1 MKGNLDTKQPES
13 MKKADLQ
20 ALARELGVSDEGT
33 IKEIAARCAAVEVD
47 VPDESELTEEEKELA
62 REAEAEQAKQEKRQ
76 QENKPG
82 EEKARV
88 KVLKRYL
95 DKRLNQIKEPGEVF
109 VTDKERA
116 EVLAGKEL
124 VKIVE

>member
-1 MKGNLDTKQPES
+1 MKGNLDIKQLES

-62 REAEAEQAKQEKRQ
+62 REAEAEQAKEEKQ
-76 QENKPG
+76 KQENKPG
-82 EEKARV
+82 EGKARV
-88 KVLKRYL
+88 KVLARYL

-109 VTDKERA
+109 ITDKERA

>member
-1 MKGNLDTKQPES
+1 MKGNLDTKQLES

-47 VPDESELTEEEKELA
+47 VPDESELTEDEKELA

-109 VTDKERA
+109 ITDKERA

>member
-1 MKGNLDTKQPES
+1 MKGNLDTKKLES

-47 VPDESELTEEEKELA
+47 VPDESELTEEDKELA
-62 REAEAEQAKQEKRQ
+62 REEEAEQAKQEKRQ

-82 EEKARV
+82 EGKARV

>member
-1 MKGNLDTKQPES
+1 M
-13 MKKADLQ
+13 
-20 ALARELGVSDEGT
+20 
-33 IKEIAARCAAVEVD
+33 D

-76 QENKPG
+76 QENKTG

-109 VTDKERA
+109 ITDKERA

>member
-1 MKGNLDTKQPES
+1 MKGNLDTKQLES

-76 QENKPG
+76 QENEPG

-109 VTDKERA
+109 ITDKERA

>member
-1 MKGNLDTKQPES
+1 MKGNLDTTQLES

-33 IKEIAARCAAVEVD
+33 IKEIAARCAAVEGD
-47 VPDESELTEEEKELA
+47 VPDESELTEEDKELA
-62 REAEAEQAKQEKRQ
+62 REEEAEQAKQEKRQ

-82 EEKARV
+82 EGKARV

>member
-1 MKGNLDTKQPES
+1 MKGNLDTKQLER

-109 VTDKERA
+109 ITDKERA

>member
-1 MKGNLDTKQPES
+1 MKGNLDIKQLES

-109 VTDKERA
+109 ITDKERA

>member
-1 MKGNLDTKQPES
+1 MKGNLDTKQLES

-47 VPDESELTEEEKELA
+47 VPDESELTEEDKELA
-62 REAEAEQAKQEKRQ
+62 REAEAEQAKEEKRQ

-82 EEKARV
+82 EGKTRV
-88 KVLKRYL
+88 KVLERYL

-109 VTDKERA
+109 TTDKERA
-116 EVLAGKEL
+116 ALLAGKSL
-124 VKIVE
+124 VKIIE

>member
-1 MKGNLDTKQPES
+1 MTNTLDVKQLES

-33 IKEIAARCAAVEVD
+33 IKEIAARCAAIEVD
-47 VPDESELTEEEKELA
+47 VPDESELTEEDKEHA
-62 REAEAEQAKQEKRQ
+62 REAEAEQAEQEKQQ

-82 EEKARV
+82 EGKVRV
-88 KVLKRYL
+88 KVLARYL
-95 DKRLNQIKEPGEVF
+95 DKHLNQIKEPGEVF
-109 VTDKERA
+109 ITDKERA
-116 EVLAGKEL
+116 EVLDGKEL

>member
-1 MKGNLDTKQPES
+1 MKGHLDVKQLES
-13 MKKADLQ
+13 MKKAELQ
-20 ALARELGVSDEGT
+20 ELAKELGVSADGT

-109 VTDKERA
+109 ITDKERA

>member
-1 MKGNLDTKQPES
+1 MKGNLDTKQLES

-47 VPDESELTEEEKELA
+47 VPDESELTEEDKELA
-62 REAEAEQAKQEKRQ
+62 REEEAEQAKQEKRQ

-82 EEKARV
+82 EGKARV

-124 VKIVE
+124 VKSVE

>member
-1 MKGNLDTKQPES
+1 MKGNLDTKQLES

-47 VPDESELTEEEKELA
+47 VPDESELTEEDKELA
-62 REAEAEQAKQEKRQ
+62 REEEAEQAKQEKRQ

-82 EEKARV
+82 EGKVRV
-88 KVLKRYL
+88 KVLARYL
-95 DKRLNQIKEPGEVF
+95 DKHLNQIKEPGEVF
-109 VTDKERA
+109 ITDKERA
-116 EVLAGKEL
+116 EVLDGKEL

>member
-1 MKGNLDTKQPES
+1 MKGNLDTKQLES

-95 DKRLNQIKEPGEVF
+95 DKRFNQIKEPEEVF
-109 VTDKERA
+109 ITDKERA

>member
-1 MKGNLDTKQPES
+1 MKGNLDTKQLES

-33 IKEIAARCAAVEVD
+33 IKEIAARCEAVEVD

-109 VTDKERA
+109 ITDKERA

>member
-1 MKGNLDTKQPES
+1 MKGNLDTKQLES

-76 QENKPG
+76 RENKPG

-109 VTDKERA
+109 ITDKERA

>member
-1 MKGNLDTKQPES
+1 MKGNLDTKQLES

-33 IKEIAARCAAVEVD
+33 IKEIAARCAAVEVE

-109 VTDKERA
+109 ITDKERA

>member
-1 MKGNLDTKQPES
+1 MKGNLDTKQLES

-20 ALARELGVSDEGT
+20 ALARELGVSDKGT

-47 VPDESELTEEEKELA
+47 VPDESELTEEDKELA
-62 REAEAEQAKQEKRQ
+62 REEEAEQAKQEKRQ

-82 EEKARV
+82 EGKARV

>member
-1 MKGNLDTKQPES
+1 MKGNLDTKRLES

-109 VTDKERA
+109 ITDKERA

>member
-1 MKGNLDTKQPES
+1 MKGNLDTKQLES

-47 VPDESELTEEEKELA
+47 VPDECELTEEDKELA
-62 REAEAEQAKQEKRQ
+62 REEEAEQAKQEKRQ

-82 EEKARV
+82 EGKARV

>member
-1 MKGNLDTKQPES
+1 MKGNLDTKQLES

-76 QENKPG
+76 QENKTG

-109 VTDKERA
+109 ITDKERA

>member
-1 MKGNLDTKQPES
+1 MKGNLDTKQLES

-76 QENKPG
+76 QENKTG

-88 KVLKRYL
+88 KVLKKYL

-109 VTDKERA
+109 ITDKERA

>member
-109 VTDKERA
+109 ITDKERA

>member
-1 MKGNLDTKQPES
+1 MTNTLDVKQLES

-33 IKEIAARCAAVEVD
+33 IKEIAARCAAIEAD
-47 VPDESELTEEEKELA
+47 VPDESELTEEDKEFA
-62 REAEAEQAKQEKRQ
+62 REAEAEQAEQEKQQ

-82 EEKARV
+82 EGKVRV
-88 KVLKRYL
+88 KVLARYL
-95 DKRLNQIKEPGEVF
+95 DKHLNQIKEPGEVF
-109 VTDKERA
+109 ITDKERA
-116 EVLAGKEL
+116 EVLDGKEL

>member
-1 MKGNLDTKQPES
+1 MTNTLDVKQLES

-33 IKEIAARCAAVEVD
+33 IKEIAARCAAIEVD
-47 VPDESELTEEEKELA
+47 VPDESELTEEDKELA
-62 REAEAEQAKQEKRQ
+62 REAEAEQAEQEKQQ

-82 EEKARV
+82 E
-88 KVLKRYL
+88 
-95 DKRLNQIKEPGEVF
+95 VF
-109 VTDKERA
+109 ITDKERA
-116 EVLAGKEL
+116 EVLDGKEL

>member
-1 MKGNLDTKQPES
+1 MKGNLDTKQLES

-47 VPDESELTEEEKELA
+47 VPDESELTEEDKELA
-62 REAEAEQAKQEKRQ
+62 REEEAEQAKQEKRQ

-82 EEKARV
+82 EGKARV

-116 EVLAGKEL
+116 EVLDGKEL

>member
-1 MKGNLDTKQPES
+1 M
-13 MKKADLQ
+13 
-20 ALARELGVSDEGT
+20 ARELGVSDEGT

-109 VTDKERA
+109 ITDKERA

>member
-1 MKGNLDTKQPES
+1 MTNTLDVKQLES

-33 IKEIAARCAAVEVD
+33 IKEIAARCAAIEVD
-47 VPDESELTEEEKELA
+47 VPDESELTEEDKELA
-62 REAEAEQAKQEKRQ
+62 REAEAEQAEQEKQQ

-82 EEKARV
+82 EGKVRV
-88 KVLKRYL
+88 KVLARYL
-95 DKRLNQIKEPGEVF
+95 DKHLNQIKEPGEVF
-109 VTDKERA
+109 ITDKERA
-116 EVLAGKEL
+116 EVLDGKEL

>member
-1 MKGNLDTKQPES
+1 MKGNLDTKQLES

-47 VPDESELTEEEKELA
+47 VPDESELTEEDKGLA
-62 REAEAEQAKQEKRQ
+62 REEEAEQAKQEKRQ

-82 EEKARV
+82 EGKARV

>member
-1 MKGNLDTKQPES
+1 MKGNLDTKQLES

-47 VPDESELTEEEKELA
+47 VPDESELTEEDKELA
-62 REAEAEQAKQEKRQ
+62 REEEAEQAKQEKRQ

-82 EEKARV
+82 EGKARV

-124 VKIVE
+124 AKIVE

>member
-1 MKGNLDTKQPES
+1 MKGNLDTKQLES

-20 ALARELGVSDEGT
+20 TLARELGVSDEGT

-47 VPDESELTEEEKELA
+47 VPDESELTEEDKELA
-62 REAEAEQAKQEKRQ
+62 REEEAEQAKQEKRQ

-82 EEKARV
+82 EGKARV

-95 DKRLNQIKEPGEVF
+95 DKRLNKIKEPGEVF

>member
-1 MKGNLDTKQPES
+1 MKGNLDTKQLES

-76 QENKPG
+76 QENKPFSVG
-82 EEKARV
+82 R
-88 KVLKRYL
+88 LKNR
-95 DKRLNQIKEPGEVF
+95 
-109 VTDKERA
+109 ERFLLRTKNGQKFWP
-116 EVLAGKEL
+116 ERNL
-124 VKIVE
+124 

>member
-1 MKGNLDTKQPES
+1 MKGNLDTKQLES

-47 VPDESELTEEEKELA
+47 VPDESELTEEDKELA
-62 REAEAEQAKQEKRQ
+62 REEEAEQAKQEKRQ
-76 QENKPG
+76 QENEPG
-82 EEKARV
+82 EGKARV

-95 DKRLNQIKEPGEVF
+95 DKRLNQIKEPGETF
-109 VTDKERA
+109 TTDKGRA
-116 EVLAGKEL
+116 ALLTEKKVA
-124 VKIVE
+124 KIVE

>member
-1 MKGNLDTKQPES
+1 MKGNLDTKQLES

-20 ALARELGVSDEGT
+20 ALTRELGVSDEGT

-47 VPDESELTEEEKELA
+47 VPDESELTEEDKELA
-62 REAEAEQAKQEKRQ
+62 REEEAEQAKQEKRQ

-82 EEKARV
+82 EGKARV